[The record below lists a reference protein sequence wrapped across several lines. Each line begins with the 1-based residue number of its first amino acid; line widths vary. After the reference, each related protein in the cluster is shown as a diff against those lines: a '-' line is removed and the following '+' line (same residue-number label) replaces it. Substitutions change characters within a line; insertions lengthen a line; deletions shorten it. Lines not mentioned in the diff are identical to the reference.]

1 MSLQLPKFMRRSDT
15 TSQDQIGKI
24 DESLLSYVTP
34 GIIIALIAISSLVA
48 MSFDQ
53 LAINFKTNVPLNG
66 LIIGILLIGV
76 GSSIYLNITLW
87 RASQYLNELDD
98 VVDNEKLDEETI
110 LRLRKE
116 LTNRAPFL
124 DTKNMAGLVANIGT
138 YGHLNVTDN
147 DARLIKSKL
156 GSRLNSARGKATFLG
171 GLLVMLGLLGTFW
184 GLLLT
189 IDAVGA
195 AMSDMSSLGSGD
207 EGGMSNFIA
216 GIAAPLQGMGLAFS
230 SSLFGLSGSL
240 MVGTFKQLSGNAQ
253 DQFVE
258 KFSRWIDEHIPQP
271 GEAMKSAARSPK
283 VAGSDELKAWLAGFV
298 QTSQI
303 THRKIS
309 ELVTEMSESI
319 EANRQTAANT
329 AQMLEAQGS
338 MQASLSNLDQAIA
351 STNLNSQRL
360 SEVLTTKF
368 TDQLITGQ
376 VAVAERLQRLN
387 DSVDGL
393 SNSNNASAEMMRD
406 YATAVKETLPVA
418 IKAHGEEVAQSLTN
432 VKEAVTT
439 MQTSL
444 DGFKTVQKPVI
455 NSLQQLNAQLTA
467 QHKESVNTLK
477 GLSTALQPV
486 TRIGTVSDQLSALL
500 RGQSENHRLQIDS
513 VEKLQ
518 TLLQAS
524 QSGGFSP
531 DQQSLIEQLVG
542 KLTGSDG
549 VNSISEVD
557 QLLNTIEQ
565 ELEQSKRDPQSG
577 AG

>member
-1 MSLQLPKFMRRSDT
+1 MNLPIGKLMSRADSSAQP
-15 TSQDQIGKI
+15 QIGKI
-24 DESLLSYVTP
+24 DDSLLSYVTP
-34 GIIIALIAISSLVA
+34 GIIIALLAISSIVV

-66 LIIGILLIGV
+66 LIVGILLIGV

-87 RASQYLNELDD
+87 RAAQYLNELDD
-98 VVDNEKLDEETI
+98 VIDNEKLDESTMQ
-110 LRLRKE
+110 RLRKE
-116 LTNRAPFL
+116 LTSRAPFL

-138 YGHLNVTDN
+138 FGHLNVSDN

-195 AMSDMSSLGSGD
+195 AMSDMSNLSE

-271 GEAMKSAARSPK
+271 NEAMKSAARSPK
-283 VAGSDELKAWLAGFV
+283 VSGSDELKAWLAGFV

-319 EANRQTAANT
+319 EANRQTAATT
-329 AQMLEAQGS
+329 AQMLEAQSS
-338 MQASLSNLDQAIA
+338 MQASLANLDQAIA
-351 STNLNSQRL
+351 ASNQNSQRL
-360 SEVLTTKF
+360 SEVLTTEF
-368 TDQLITGQ
+368 TGQ
-376 VAVAERLQRLN
+376 LVSGQEAVAERLSSLN
-387 DSVDGL
+387 NAVDGL
-393 SNSNNASAEMMRD
+393 AKSTAESSALMQG
-406 YATAVKETLPVA
+406 YSSTVKEVLPAA
-418 IKAHGEEVAQSLTN
+418 INAHGQEVSQSLTR
-432 VKEAVTT
+432 VKEAVST

-455 NSLQQLNAQLTA
+455 NSLQQLNVQLTK
-467 QHKESVNTLK
+467 QHNESVSTLK

-486 TRIGTVSDQLSALL
+486 TRINAVSEQMTAVLKS
-500 RGQSENHRLQIDS
+500 QSDSHREQIEAI
-513 VEKLQ
+513 EKLHD
-518 TLLQAS
+518 TLLLMKSSSTSQEQQAR
-524 QSGGFSP
+524 
-531 DQQSLIEQLVG
+531 IEQLLN
-542 KLTGSDG
+542 KLSG
-549 VNSISEVD
+549 VETMTAMSEVD
-557 QLLNTIEQ
+557 QLLNTIES
-565 ELEQSKRDPQSG
+565 ELGENKRDSESG